1 MRKEKGK
8 ARQSESDDDE
18 IPFSELKEKVIAE
31 TQGSGTEKDRPRQV
45 QDKMIRLLSDREAN
59 ETAMFDEVLT
69 WSDDD
74 NATAVSLSQ
83 LAESLKATPR
93 TSLIPIAES
102 I

>member
-1 MRKEKGK
+1 MRGLKNPFKAPRQVRKEKGT

-31 TQGSGTEKDRPRQV
+31 TQ
-45 QDKMIRLLSDREAN
+45 MIRLLSEREAN
-59 ETAMFDEVLT
+59 ETAMFGEVLT

-83 LAESLKATPR
+83 LAEILKATPR
-93 TSLIPIAES
+93 TSGQTPP
-102 I
+102 